1 MKTAAIHITF
11 DEEKLGALN
20 LYLGLKSLTV
30 ESELQAA
37 LNGLYQRHVPSQVQ
51 NFISLRNDGSPEPV
65 VPKPKRPRP
74 AAEPKDST
82 GPAAEVTAP

>member
-37 LNGLYQRHVPSQVQ
+37 LNSLYQRHVPSQVQ

-65 VPKPKRPRP
+65 VPKPKRGKPSPVQTEEVP
-74 AAEPKDST
+74 AGEQ
-82 GPAAEVTAP
+82 